1 MTRCQA
7 SLSTFVPRT
16 RLRPSPPNIATNR
29 TSTNRPSH
37 GLNQGKP
44 SCTKLRY
51 RTYEL
56 IDPRLQ
62 MYARAAARTTTSLVT
77 RRGFHATRA
86 RLSSPYHYPEG
97 PYTNIPFN
105 PRTKWFGVKYWGTVA
120 IGFFTPFGIAC
131 ASFIARSLFSRFSR
145 LHCCR
150 GFLLWLTLFC
160 RLPGGQGPVSSPWK
174 DAGCSAQALAD
185 WVVYNTRIDIS
196 RTHRKVSFVTP
207 KSITYI

>member
-1 MTRCQA
+1 MPSFA
-7 SLSTFVPRT
+7 LN
-16 RLRPSPPNIATNR
+16 LRPENSAEAITAKHRNQPNLHEPPISR
-29 TSTNRPSH
+29 SQS
-37 GLNQGKP
+37 

-105 PRTKWFGVKYWGTVA
+105 PRSKWFGVGYWGTIA
-120 IGFFTPFGIAC
+120 TGFFIPFGIAYYQE
-131 ASFIARSLFSRFSR
+131 
-145 LHCCR
+145 
-150 GFLLWLTLFC
+150 G
-160 RLPGGQGPVSSPWK
+160 K
-174 DAGCSAQALAD
+174 AQ
-185 WVVYNTRIDIS
+185 
-196 RTHRKVSFVTP
+196 
-207 KSITYI
+207 